1 MPIAHSRTFRVRS
14 YECDP
19 YGHVNNV
26 TYLRYMQEA
35 AFDAAAAVGYGP
47 RWYETSGH
55 AWLVRETDIE
65 YLRPLRYGDSVAVK
79 TWVEDFRRT
88 RSRRAYEMTKEPGG
102 EAVARATTDWVYVD
116 AATGRPA
123 TVPSDMAAAFGL
135 SPDQES
141 APRPKFPAAP
151 PPPPGAFRMRRQVQW
166 REIDA
171 MMHVNNAVYMDYV
184 SDCGMQVINAH
195 GWTAPRMIE
204 AGFGIVVR
212 RHQIEYKQS
221 ALLDEELEIATWV
234 SGVRRATANRH
245 YVIHRVRDGALLAQV
260 HSYCVWIDLKTSQ
273 PVRIPPDFISA
284 FAPNI
289 VNGS

>member
-1 MPIAHSRTFRVRS
+1 
-14 YECDP
+14 
-19 YGHVNNV
+19 
-26 TYLRYMQEA
+26 
-35 AFDAAAAVGYGP
+35 
-47 RWYETSGH
+47 
-55 AWLVRETDIE
+55 
-65 YLRPLRYGDSVAVK
+65 
-79 TWVEDFRRT
+79 
-88 RSRRAYEMTKEPGG
+88 
-102 EAVARATTDWVYVD
+102 
-116 AATGRPA
+116 
-123 TVPSDMAAAFGL
+123 
-135 SPDQES
+135 
-141 APRPKFPAAP
+141 
-151 PPPPGAFRMRRQVQW
+151 MRRRVQW

-184 SDCGMQVINAH
+184 SDCGMQVISAH